1 LPAPPP
7 PPLRRRRALAVDP
20 APGPPQRLGPGDDA
34 PAPGPTGR
42 AGPHPP
48 SPAPPHLRPRL
59 ARGRRQ
65 RGRPH
70 APGWLAGPGHALPL
84 RRQRRG
90 RAGQRRPSRATSGGP
105 LRPLDDARPCGGYC
119 ATASPGG
126 PDLAS
131 PDGRFRPQGSALMVA
146 TAVPTTVPVPPGPS
160 ALYKAPTV
168 AGFDDVPFLVKEDL
182 FRQVKADMRFPDYL
196 YGCYEC
202 GICVAVCPSARFYDF
217 SPRRIAQAAGRED
230 VELLYQQMQE
240 DIWECSQCF
249 SCLRCPRGNNPG
261 GIILIMREV
270 AINNG
275 LASAREA
282 LEGYS
287 RIIFKIMSTGTQVS
301 PDMLQPD
308 AFPDWGPEVKD
319 VSDNLELW
327 RRALP
332 PET

>member
-1 LPAPPP
+1 M
-7 PPLRRRRALAVDP
+7 VT
-20 APGPPQRLGPGDDA
+20 
-34 PAPGPTGR
+34 PT
-42 AGPHPP
+42 
-48 SPAPPHLRPRL
+48 
-59 ARGRRQ
+59 
-65 RGRPH
+65 
-70 APGWLAGPGHALPL
+70 
-84 RRQRRG
+84 
-90 RAGQRRPSRATSGGP
+90 
-105 LRPLDDARPCGGYC
+105 
-119 ATASPGG
+119 
-126 PDLAS
+126 
-131 PDGRFRPQGSALMVA
+131 
-146 TAVPTTVPVPPGPS
+146 VPTTAAAPPGLG
-160 ALYKAPTV
+160 ALYKAPNV
-168 AGFDDVPFLVKEDL
+168 AGFDDVPFQVKEDL
-182 FRQVKADMRFPDYL
+182 FRQVKADVRFPDYL

-230 VELLYQQMQE
+230 VELIYQQMQE

-319 VSDNLELW
+319 VSDNLDLW

-332 PET
+332 PETHHTTSASWEVDEKTLVELYLIWFHTGVLDMIKQVDESLHMILSDVMEERLEDAGIEL